1 MFPTIGHLIYYLF
14 GVRFSFPVQT
24 LGLLV
29 ALSFLFTYMAF
40 SAEFKRYEA
49 NGKIKAFTR
58 NVIIGQPASLA
69 EIGLNF
75 LLGFLFGF
83 KVFGAMFNYT
93 IFLTNP
99 QSYLLS
105 LKGNGTMGVLVGL
118 VFACW
123 VYFDKKESLLP
134 KPKQVEQTVH
144 PYQLMGLVCF
154 ACGFFGFIGAKLFD
168 TVERLGNLSYNPWG
182 TLFSVTGFSY
192 YGGLVFGAF
201 TFLYIGHKRGMKLVH
216 LADIGSPGMMLAYG
230 IGRIG
235 CQLSGDGDWGIVNNH
250 VKPAL
255 LNWLP
260 NWAWSF
266 KYPNNAINAGI
277 PLPGCEG
284 NYCNQLVQG
293 VYPTPLYE
301 AVICLSFF
309 MLMWAFRKKIV
320 TPGAMFFLY
329 LILNG
334 GERFLIEQIRI
345 NPKYHFLGLSFT
357 QAGLLGFLM
366 LLGGITGFAFMAAKR
381 RNKLHKPLTIA

>member
-14 GVRFSFPVQT
+14 GVRFTFPVQT

-29 ALSFLFTYMAF
+29 AFSFLFTYMAF

-58 NVIIGQPASLA
+58 KVMMGEPASLMELA
-69 EIGLNF
+69 LNF

-93 IFLTNP
+93 LFLANP
-99 QSYLLS
+99 QHYLLS
-105 LKGNGTMGVLVGL
+105 LKGSGVMGILISV
-118 VFACW
+118 VFASW
-123 VYFDKKESLLP
+123 VYFDKKENVLE
-134 KPKQVEQTVH
+134 KPKLVEQTVH
-144 PYQLMGLVCF
+144 PYQLMGLICF

-168 TVERLGNLSYNPWG
+168 TVEHLNNFIYHPLA
-182 TLFSVTGFSY
+182 TLFNITGFSY

-201 TFLYIGHKRGMKLVH
+201 TFLYIGHKRGMRLVH

-250 VKPAL
+250 PKPAL
-255 LNWLP
+255 LSWLP
-260 NWAWSF
+260 DWAWSF
-266 KYPNNAINAGI
+266 RYPHNALNTGLPI
-277 PLPGCEG
+277 PGCEG
-284 NYCNQLVQG
+284 NYCSQLVQG

-301 AVICLSFF
+301 LTICLLFF
-309 MLMWAFRKKIV
+309 ALMWAFRKKIV
-320 TPGAMFFLY
+320 TPGLMFFIF

-334 GERFLIEQIRI
+334 GERLLIEQIRI
-345 NPKYHFLGLSFT
+345 NPKFYLLGMGFT
-357 QAGLLGFLM
+357 QAGFIGFLM
-366 LLGGITGFAFMAAKR
+366 LIGGLTGLGFLIAKHK
-381 RNKLHKPLTIA
+381 NKLHKPLTIA